1 MKRLTLTH
9 FALAQL
15 ILLLTAALFLAA
27 CSGATPA
34 PNGGAAPAPTAAGGL
49 LGAPVSGSAAAKP
62 PAARNDMFTSAPPMT
77 IDPTK
82 TYRATLETSKGNIV
96 MDLYPQD
103 APQTVNNFVFL
114 AREGFYDGLTFH
126 RYEPGFVIQ
135 GGDPLGNGT
144 GGPGYT
150 IPPEI
155 KRTHPAGAVAMARRG
170 GPPETT
176 PSSGSQFYI
185 TLDAT
190 PNLDGG
196 YTSFGQVTPESMAV
210 VMQIR
215 KNDVINKITIEEK

>member
-27 CSGATPA
+27 CSGAAPA

-49 LGAPVSGSAAAKP
+49 LGAPVSRSAAAKP

-82 TYRATLETSKGNIV
+82 TYRATLETNKGNIV

-155 KRTHPAGAVAMARRG
+155 KRTHPVGAVAMARRG

>member
-9 FALAQL
+9 FAIAQL
-15 ILLLTAALFLAA
+15 VLLLSAALFLAA
-27 CSGATPA
+27 CSSAPAAPGASPTS
-34 PNGGAAPAPTAAGGL
+34 APAPVNTAPSGGANASAKS
-49 LGAPVSGSAAAKP
+49 GAE
-62 PAARNDMFTSAPPMT
+62 RNNMYTAAPPMT
-77 IDPTK
+77 IDPNK
-82 TYRATLETSKGNIV
+82 TYRATVETSQGNIV
-96 MDLYPQD
+96 MDLYPKD

-114 AREGFYDGLTFH
+114 ARQGFYDGLTFH

-196 YTSFGQVTPESMAV
+196 YTSFGQVTPETMDV
-210 VMQIR
+210 VMKIR
-215 KNDVINKITIEEK
+215 KDDVINKITIEEK